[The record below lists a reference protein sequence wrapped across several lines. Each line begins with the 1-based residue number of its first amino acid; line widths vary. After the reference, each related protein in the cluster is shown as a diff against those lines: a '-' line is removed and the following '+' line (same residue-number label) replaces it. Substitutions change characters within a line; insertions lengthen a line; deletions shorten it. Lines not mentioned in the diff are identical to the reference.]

1 MAKPKLK
8 VGDEVAVLELEQ
20 TGEGRKHHHVKISKV
35 KSKNGKK
42 IKIDDD
48 ADEFDEEGANPEK
61 PKKRLLKLGA
71 KVLKRILKSPLAGGK
86 AKIKGLRIDDS
97 LLKALDSENDEP

>member
-20 TGEGRKHHHVKISKV
+20 TGEGRKRHRVKIAKV
-35 KSKNGKK
+35 KSKNGRKVK
-42 IKIDDD
+42 VEDDE
-48 ADEFDEEGANPEK
+48 DEFGEEGDNPEK
-61 PKKRLLKLGA
+61 PKKRLLKLTA
-71 KVLKRILKSPLAGGK
+71 KIMKRISKSPLIGGK
-86 AKIKGLRIDDS
+86 GKIKSLRIDDS